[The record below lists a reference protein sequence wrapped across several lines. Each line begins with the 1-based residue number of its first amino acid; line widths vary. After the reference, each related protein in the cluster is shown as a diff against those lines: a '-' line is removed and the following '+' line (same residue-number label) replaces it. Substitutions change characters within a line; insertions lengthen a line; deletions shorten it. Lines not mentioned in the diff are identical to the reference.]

1 MRTTGPIN
9 APLLRASSVFPSSL
23 PPLVPTRSSHSPWGG
38 VGGWG
43 FQGAKVFSEA
53 TKDVSKCF
61 LQVDMDFLSQLSGP
75 WGLLSSSAE
84 MPPCPCS

>member
-1 MRTTGPIN
+1 M
-9 APLLRASSVFPSSL
+9 
-23 PPLVPTRSSHSPWGG
+23 PPLSSFLPAASDADLQPSQPRGARGG
-38 VGGWG
+38 A

-75 WGLLSSSAE
+75 LGLLSSS
-84 MPPCPCS
+84 S